1 VELSRIVFPGF
12 DGYKLTEL
20 SEELQIRHENPHRA
34 DSDAEVTALIFLHM
48 MDRLKRLPIPVLKS
62 IRRLSWHLISDAQEL

>member
-1 VELSRIVFPGF
+1 MQRSRYGGAFENRFPGF

-34 DSDAEVTALIFLHM
+34 DSDAEVTA
-48 MDRLKRLPIPVLKS
+48 
-62 IRRLSWHLISDAQEL
+62 